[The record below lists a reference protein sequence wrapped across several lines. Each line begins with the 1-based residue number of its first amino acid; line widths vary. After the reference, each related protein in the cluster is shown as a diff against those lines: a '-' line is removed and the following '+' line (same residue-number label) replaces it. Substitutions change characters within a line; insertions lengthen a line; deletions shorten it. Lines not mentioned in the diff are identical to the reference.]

1 MNNHFAWGDP
11 LVCSNFKLARS
22 IISAPLGEFIQR
34 ALLQG
39 RPSEGN
45 SKQKPPS
52 DLLYAQRE
60 INAHISAWGDL
71 IEFATA
77 RFSSLMSLISALGRN
92 SQFTQRKA
100 RLYLGLLSSG
110 QPGALW
116 EVWRSGG
123 EEVAPGNG
131 GRELGFCCVQTGF
144 VPRASSTL
152 SRFLHFQTSSCW
164 AKLRNRWWE
173 PHQQR
178 TKRRRVELRANWANS
193 HTVSTGGMSPKVA
206 PNWSPKET
214 VSN

>member
-1 MNNHFAWGDP
+1 MVAGRLADQKPQVKSKQIKNKAESPSGRKTVGTSEPQRNIYWGAQAQWNS
-11 LVCSNFKLARS
+11 CSN
-22 IISAPLGEFIQR
+22 I
-34 ALLQG
+34 
-39 RPSEGN
+39 
-45 SKQKPPS
+45 
-52 DLLYAQRE
+52 
-60 INAHISAWGDL
+60 
-71 IEFATA
+71 
-77 RFSSLMSLISALGRN
+77 
-92 SQFTQRKA
+92 
-100 RLYLGLLSSG
+100 YLGLLSSG

-152 SRFLHFQTSSCW
+152 SRFLHFQTGSCW

-193 HTVSTGGMSPKVA
+193 HTVSTGGMSPKVGR
-206 PNWSPKET
+206 PQLEP
-214 VSN
+214 